1 MMLCTRTGAFD
12 QITCKYTLKSSI
24 VVHIIVIMLIVITT
38 IIAIRIIAVININNV
53 IIVLPWKQVPR
64 VRQVEWE
71 ETP

>member
-1 MMLCTRTGAFD
+1 
-12 QITCKYTLKSSI
+12 
-24 VVHIIVIMLIVITT
+24 MLIVITT
-38 IIAIRIIAVININNV
+38 IIAIPVIAVININNV